1 MEMKQVY
8 TLTNDIASEI
18 LGRENVLNED
28 LQNVVDVGTEIMN
41 NGSFDHF
48 VKSLVD
54 HIGKMVFVNRPYAG
68 NAPSV
73 LMDGW
78 EYGAVLQKV
87 SCDDYTAESNE
98 TWELEDRASYD
109 TNIFYQPKVSSKF
122 FNKRVTFEI
131 PRSITYMQAKSGF
144 DNGGQLGAFVSM
156 LDTAVNNGMTIRVDG
171 LIQRTINNMVGE
183 TFYDAMPSG
192 TYTGAGNTRCINLLK
207 RYNDTYNKSLTAD
220 ACFYDADFI
229 RYCVYIMTLTKK
241 RLSKISGLFNI
252 GGKTRFTPA
261 DRLHFITLSDFDA
274 ATVAFMQADTYHDE
288 LVRMPASES
297 VPFWQGSGETY
308 AVSDVSSI
316 KITTASG
323 HTVNPSGIIGV
334 MFDRDALGVTNF
346 ERRTTNNW
354 NPKAE
359 FWSAWFKME
368 SGYFNDTN
376 ENFIVFYAA

>member
-8 TLTNDIASEI
+8 ALTNDVASEI

-28 LQNVVDVGTEIMN
+28 LQNVVDIGTEILN

-68 NAPSV
+68 SAPSV

-87 SCDDYTAESNE
+87 ACDDYEAENNE
-98 TWELEDRASYD
+98 SWELEDRVSYD
-109 TNIFYQPKVSSKF
+109 PNVFYQPKVSSKF

-144 DNGGQLGAFVSM
+144 DSAVQLGAFVSM

-171 LIQRTINNMVGE
+171 LIQRVINNMIGE
-183 TFYDAMPSG
+183 TFYDMNSGG

-207 RYNDTYNKSLTAD
+207 LYNDTYGKSLTAA
-220 ACFYDADFI
+220 ACFYDPEFI
-229 RYCVYIMTLTKK
+229 RYAVYMMTLTKS
-241 RLSKISGLFNI
+241 RLSKISTLFNI
-252 GGKTRFTPA
+252 GGKARFTPS
-261 DRLHFITLSDFDA
+261 DRLHFVTLSDFDA
-274 ATVAFMQADTYHDE
+274 ACTAFMQADTYHDE
-288 LVRMPASES
+288 LVRMPASET
-297 VPFWQGSGETY
+297 VPYWQGSGKSYT
-308 AVSDVSSI
+308 ASDVSSI
-316 KITTASG
+316 NITTASG
-323 HTVNPSGIIGV
+323 HTANPTGILGV
-334 MFDRDALGVTNF
+334 MFDRDALGVTNY

-368 SGYFNDTN
+368 AGYFNDTN